1 MNKYKINL
9 QPYKGTQDYYPE
21 DMFKRNYLFNIWR
34 ETATQFGYEEYDT
47 PLLEEANLYKAKS
60 GEELGSTQL
69 YNFIDKGGREI
80 AIRPE
85 MTPSLA
91 RLIAQRSNELSKPI
105 RWFSIDKFYRFEKPQ
120 RGRAREFFQL
130 NLDIFGIQSIQAELE
145 VFMFINSVMNKLKAP
160 TNSWAVY
167 VNNRYLTEYFIND
180 ILKLSQDL
188 KAPLYK
194 AIDNY
199 LKIKREEF
207 KPYLIDIGLSE
218 KQATLVLDIMNYS
231 IEDIKQY
238 KGKNRGVDELL
249 RLFELTESLGLN
261 NFIFKPYI
269 IRGIAY
275 YTGTVIEMFDIG
287 SRENPRALF
296 GGGRYDDLLDIFD
309 KPKIPAFG
317 IGWGNITMNDFLTT
331 YNLYPEYSKG
341 LYIYVLQSDDI
352 EIKELFEISNI
363 FRSKGY
369 IVETSLEKKD
379 IRKQLTYASKKQAKY
394 SIMKLG
400 DQYIL
405 KDMSKGEQKEFTT
418 IQDLSSF
425 SI

>member
-1 MNKYKINL
+1 MNKYKLNL

-34 ETATQFGYEEYDT
+34 ETAIQFGYEEYDT
-47 PLLEEANLYKAKS
+47 PFLEEANLYKAKS

-69 YNFIDKGGREI
+69 YNFIDKGGREV

-120 RGRAREFFQL
+120 RGRTREFFQL
-130 NLDIFGIQSIQAELE
+130 NFDIFGISTIQAELE
-145 VFMFINSVMNKLKAP
+145 VFMFINTVMNKLKAP
-160 TNSWAVY
+160 KESWAVY
-167 VNNRYLTEYFIND
+167 VNNRYFIEYIVND
-180 ILKLSQDL
+180 ILKIDDQL
-188 KAPLYK
+188 KPALYK

-199 LKIKREEF
+199 LKINRDEF
-207 KPYLIDIGLSE
+207 KPYLIDIGLNE
-218 KQATLVLDIMNYS
+218 DQAKQLVEIMNYN
-231 IEDIKQY
+231 IDDIKKY
-238 KGKNRGVDELL
+238 KGENRGVDELL
-249 RLFELTESLGLN
+249 ELFELTESLDLD
-261 NFIFKPYI
+261 NFVFKPYI
-269 IRGIAY
+269 MRGIAY

-287 SRENPRALF
+287 SKENPRALF

-331 YNLYPEYSKG
+331 YNLYPEYTKG
-341 LYIYVLQSDDI
+341 IDIYVLQSD
-352 EIKELFEISNI
+352 ELSTKEVFEISNS
-363 FRSKGY
+363 FRTKGY
-369 IVETSLEKKD
+369 VVETSLEKKD

-394 SIMKLG
+394 TIMKLG
-400 DQYIL
+400 DSYIV
-405 KDMSKGEQKEFTT
+405 KNMNNGEQTEFSS
-418 IQDLSSF
+418 IEGLFSF